1 MLYKNG
7 SIENINNIFKNL
19 FLNKVP
25 NLITS
30 NLKKNIIFTNYI
42 KEYDILPFLTDNRLM
57 CFKNNLKFLEGY
69 NKNHIFED
77 SKILKFVDHFLSLYI
92 PRLSKKLKIF
102 KNFFRLSRKIYIL
115 IKSVKKNLLYFI

>member
-7 SIENINNIFKNL
+7 SIENINNIFKYL

-30 NLKKNIIFTNYI
+30 YVKKNIYI
-42 KEYDILPFLTDNRLM
+42 SQIRYDILPFLTDNGLM

-77 SKILKFVDHFLSLYI
+77 SKILKFDYFVDHFLSLYLEYL
-92 PRLSKKLKIF
+92 R
-102 KNFFRLSRKIYIL
+102 N
-115 IKSVKKNLLYFI
+115 

>member
-30 NLKKNIIFTNYI
+30 NLKKKYNNG
-42 KEYDILPFLTDNRLM
+42 LM

>member
-7 SIENINNIFKNL
+7 CIENINNIFKNL

-42 KEYDILPFLTDNRLM
+42 KEYDILPFLTDNGLM
-57 CFKNNLKFLEGY
+57 CFKNNLKFLARY
-69 NKNHIFED
+69 NKNDIFED
-77 SKILKFVDHFLSLYI
+77 SKISKFDYFVDHFLSLYI

-102 KNFFRLSRKIYIL
+102 KNFF
-115 IKSVKKNLLYFI
+115 SVKPKNLHSDKIG